1 MTRVSHGGIVRKTW
15 VSLHPD
21 FLMTQVD
28 ESSHGS
34 IEDSLL
40 GCGSRPSLRGTSK
53 TANHGAREHEH
64 FSSILVHKVRQLLTV
79 HLEHRVFSLR
89 VQPKTNSTE

>member
-1 MTRVSHGGIVRKTW
+1 MRKTW

-21 FLMTQVD
+21 FLLTQVD

-34 IEDSLL
+34 IEDNLL
-40 GCGSRPSLRGTSK
+40 RCESGLSLRGTREA
-53 TANHGAREHEH
+53 ANHGAREQEH
-64 FSSILVHKVRQLLTV
+64 LSSILVYEVSQLLTV

-89 VQPKTNSTE
+89 VQPKPNSTEQCRKA

>member
-1 MTRVSHGGIVRKTW
+1 MARGGHGGVGRKTW

-28 ESSHGS
+28 ESNHGS

-40 GCGSRPSLRGTSK
+40 GCGRRPSLRGTSEA
-53 TANHGAREHEH
+53 ANHGAREHEH
-64 FSSILVHKVRQLLTV
+64 LSSILVHEVSQLLTV

-89 VQPKTNSTE
+89 VQPKPNSTE

>member
-1 MTRVSHGGIVRKTW
+1 MAHGGQGGVLRKTW
-15 VSLHPD
+15 VSLHLD
-21 FLMTQVD
+21 FFMTQVD

-40 GCGSRPSLRGTSK
+40 GCGSRPSLRGTGE
-53 TANHGAREHEH
+53 AADHGTREQEH
-64 FSSILVHKVRQLLTV
+64 LSSILMHEVSQLLTV

-89 VQPKTNSTE
+89 VQPKPNSTE

>member
-1 MTRVSHGGIVRKTW
+1 MARGGHGGVVRKTRVS
-15 VSLHPD
+15 LHSD

-53 TANHGAREHEH
+53 AGNPGVREHEH
-64 FSSILVHKVRQLLTV
+64 FSSILVHEVSQLLTV
-79 HLEHRVFSLR
+79 QLEHRVFSLR
-89 VQPKTNSTE
+89 VQPKPNSTE

>member
-1 MTRVSHGGIVRKTW
+1 MARGGHGGVVRKTW
-15 VSLHPD
+15 MSLHLY

-40 GCGSRPSLRGTSK
+40 GCGSRPSLRGTRK
-53 TANHGAREHEH
+53 VANHGARRHEH
-64 FSSILVHKVRQLLTV
+64 LSTILVHDVSQLLMV
-79 HLEHRVFSLR
+79 HVEHRVFSLR
-89 VQPKTNSTE
+89 VQPKPNSSE